1 MTIPDAVEPV
11 SDDVTSEQYSPIAVA
26 GEQENLP
33 ATELV
38 AVPDADIVKHAKVGC
53 RTCFGR
59 GLLSIRAPVSEK
71 PRDDVPIVMKGDSQ
85 MRAPHNVIYISG
97 RFQLC
102 SLWDQWR
109 TTDRTHVSEHG
120 WIITHWCYVEELE
133 AAMGG

>member
-1 MTIPDAVEPV
+1 MHFAVFDITNFEEVDVSENAPEPV
-11 SDDVTSEQYSPIAVA
+11 ASP
-26 GEQENLP
+26 P
-33 ATELV
+33 
-38 AVPDADIVKHAKVGC
+38 
-53 RTCFGR
+53 RSR
-59 GLLSIRAPVSEK
+59 WRPVSAK